1 MRRLFQSRRSFVVEV
16 SQAFRAC
23 ITEKEVDMPRSILGS
38 LVSGITNEVTDTVK
52 DVADGAS
59 SIVDKIFGD

>member
-1 MRRLFQSRRSFVVEV
+1 
-16 SQAFRAC
+16 
-23 ITEKEVDMPRSILGS
+23 MPRSILGS